1 MWSPAPLNPNSPHY
15 PASSNPAGPLFAPDL
30 ISPEVASALPE
41 GYSIRPLE
49 RSDYKAGFLEPLK
62 VLTAVGDIDEKAWN
76 EQYDWMSKRGDEYYI
91 LVICNEKSK
100 IVGTGGVIVERKF
113 IHNLG
118 KVGHIEDIAVLRD
131 QQGKKLGLR
140 IIQALDFIAKK
151 VGCYKVRPL
160 FQNVGPSYQC

>member
-100 IVGTGGVIVERKF
+100 IVGTGGVIVERK
-113 IHNLG
+113 L
-118 KVGHIEDIAVLRD
+118 
-131 QQGKKLGLR
+131 
-140 IIQALDFIAKK
+140 
-151 VGCYKVRPL
+151 
-160 FQNVGPSYQC
+160 